1 MKEDTRF
8 RNEQSSSLYLA
19 FTKEER
25 DVRNIVIKPPL
36 GGSDHAIVTGDLVT
50 QWVSRIVQKPRRL
63 YHKGNY
69 PKIREEL
76 DQTDWAREFENN
88 TVHEAWETSKA
99 RLKELIDKYISMSTP
114 KDFNDPWMNP
124 SLMRY

>member
-1 MKEDTRF
+1 MLGVVNDCFLHQHVKEDTRF

-36 GGSDHAIVTGDLVT
+36 GGSDQAIVTGDLVT

-76 DQTDWAREFENN
+76 DQTDWAREFE
-88 TVHEAWETSKA
+88 TIQYMKLGKPL
-99 RLKELIDKYISMSTP
+99 RRI
-114 KDFNDPWMNP
+114 
-124 SLMRY
+124 